1 MYWYKMFFQ
10 KAEVEKQLKVSEA
23 KVEQFETEK
32 KAFIVKIHELSE
44 QANNANEQM
53 QKTSFSQIEELEE
66 LRKDKELF
74 NMETEVKSCVLYK
87 IIQLTI
93 PFADTEKKYK

>member
-1 MYWYKMFFQ
+1 
-10 KAEVEKQLKVSEA
+10 
-23 KVEQFETEK
+23 
-32 KAFIVKIHELSE
+32 
-44 QANNANEQM
+44 M